1 MENSDSQPDVKITI
15 NSDVMWIAGTMD
27 SMNPQYDMI
36 RMAFYPCGFP
46 QLKAEKSTW
55 LICFKTVKVIK
66 NRNDLKTVPVKMP
79 EETWWLMWYPMWNRK
94 RALGKN

>member
-46 QLKAEKSTW
+46 QLKDSWKKYLTDM
-55 LICFKTVKVIK
+55 LQNCQGHQK
-66 NRNDLKTVPVKMP
+66 
-79 EETWWLMWYPMWNRK
+79 
-94 RALGKN
+94 